1 MVLQE
6 AIRQRE
12 ESTLT
17 NDIDIRSR
25 CTHSFKLD
33 FNESEAMSN
42 LKQFEE
48 DKRMDLEDLEV
59 C

>member
-12 ESTLT
+12 ESALT